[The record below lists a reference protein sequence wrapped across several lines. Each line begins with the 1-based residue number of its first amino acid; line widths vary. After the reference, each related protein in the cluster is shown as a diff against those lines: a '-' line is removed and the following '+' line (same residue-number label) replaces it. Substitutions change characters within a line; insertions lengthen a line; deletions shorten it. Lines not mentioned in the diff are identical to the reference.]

1 MYYYSKQGSKKVVG
15 IDISKRAIDYANKYN
30 KNENLEYKVM
40 DISDI
45 DKLEDKFDFVISDMV
60 VNYINDFN
68 ATLKNI

>member
-1 MYYYSKQGSKKVVG
+1 MYYYSKQGFKKVVG

>member
-45 DKLEDKFDFVISDMV
+45 DKLENKFDFVISDMV